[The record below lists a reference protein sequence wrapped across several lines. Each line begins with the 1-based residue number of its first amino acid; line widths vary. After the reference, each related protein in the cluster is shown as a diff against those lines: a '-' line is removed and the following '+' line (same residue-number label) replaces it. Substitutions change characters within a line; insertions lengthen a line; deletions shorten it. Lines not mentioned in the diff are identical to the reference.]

1 MEWIIALGGGLIL
14 GLAHSLDPDHVA
26 AMTTLV
32 QPGATRRNALRA
44 GLLWSIGHSLVL
56 SSLVLLLIWLGFT
69 IRPVLE
75 TGFEVMV
82 GCVLIGLGLWRL
94 SLALHGFDQK
104 FKPGKAGESR
114 WLPVVV
120 GMLHGL
126 AGSAGAMILIPVLML
141 DSLAHCAAYLLCFSA
156 GSILS
161 MTFFTGALASAQN
174 GLAARLCHAWLGG
187 TAGALSFSV
196 GAWWLV
202 SVLP

>member
-32 QPGATRRNALRA
+32 QPGATRRNTLRA
-44 GLLWSIGHSLVL
+44 GLLWGIGHSLVL

-75 TGFEVMV
+75 TGFEVAV
-82 GCVLIGLGLWRL
+82 ACVLIGLGLWRL
-94 SLALHGFDQK
+94 SLALRGLDLK
-104 FKPGKAGESR
+104 FKPGKAR
-114 WLPVVV
+114 WLPAAV

-141 DSLAHCAAYLLCFSA
+141 DSLAHSAAYLLCFSA

-161 MTFFTGALASAQN
+161 MTLFTGALASAQN
-174 GLAARLCHAWLGG
+174 GLAARLCHARAWLGG

-202 SVLP
+202 SILP